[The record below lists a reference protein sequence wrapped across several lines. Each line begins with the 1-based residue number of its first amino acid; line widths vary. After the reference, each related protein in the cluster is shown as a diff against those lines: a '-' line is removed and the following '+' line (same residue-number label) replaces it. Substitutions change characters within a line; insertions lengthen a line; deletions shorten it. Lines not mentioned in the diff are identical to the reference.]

1 MGDNS
6 PLTIDEHGAVLTIS
20 NKDQAPLIKS
30 NKYLFFGKV
39 DVTVKAAPGVG
50 IVTSV
55 VLESDDRDEIDWV
68 RWTFLSFFFFFFPS
82 LFRISI
88 SRSSPRQFGSS
99 LAPFFQGQ
107 NLNANVGSGTKRSSG
122 GWGRCRSLMKFPIAN
137 QEPHRNG
144 SAASQA
150 TSKPT
155 SSPKA

>member
-68 RWTFLSFFFFFFPS
+68 RWTFLSFFSSFLPSFGFLSVVHPPASLVRPWHLFFRGKTLTPMWGPVQ
-82 LFRISI
+82 RD
-88 SRSSPRQFGSS
+88 P
-99 LAPFFQGQ
+99 QGDGAGVD
-107 NLNANVGSGTKRSSG
+107 LS
-122 GWGRCRSLMKFPIAN
+122 
-137 QEPHRNG
+137 
-144 SAASQA
+144 
-150 TSKPT
+150 
-155 SSPKA
+155 